1 MRSVF
6 ARILSAVG
14 IRLLFVVVGLALVSA
29 GVACNAMPA
38 PAGMVS
44 EPAATPAGRVGSV
57 SEPDATPTE
66 PADALAEPTT
76 TAPARRVEFD
86 IETLKE
92 RGLDPA
98 LAQYFAENPR
108 FVGGVHRVSLSV
120 NGQPRGTVD
129 VRFDDRGNVCFDRTL
144 IGRARLRLPDEL
156 TPPRRWSL
164 LAFLSGQ
171 QPLLAEPETVDTR
184 ESGTDGSASRGND
197 AAGAAA
203 NDARRVAE
211 SERRLAQPFAA
222 NCYDY
227 RTFQPQTE
235 VSADSAKDMVEIV
248 VPADALTRPRPGDN
262 ASSGGAGAML
272 NYNVVAGGSRSS
284 GSSTATFLSAD
295 TEAGFN
301 LGDWVVRSAQTYW
314 RQQGQA
320 EFQMP
325 YAFAQKTDVE
335 TGYLVQ
341 AGQIGIRNPVVSGM
355 PIEGVQILPDDALA
369 ASDGG
374 STIRGVA
381 TQQSRVEVRQ
391 AGILIYTTLVPAGPF
406 LLRNVTLIDRS
417 SLIEVTL
424 IDDANNK
431 RSFTVPPASLVAP
444 RGAPLGLSLA
454 IGRVYQY
461 RGPRDMARPIVVSVA
476 KGWNVGRRSS
486 VVAGAIV
493 SSRHQGVGVS
503 HSMPLFGNSVSMGNN
518 AQLSR
523 SPTLGERGASVG
535 LSLSAQLPGDISM
548 NVQANR
554 QTIGFRSL
562 SDTLYDVPDTVR
574 RSAYWE
580 IMRHYRIRDVMSGSA
595 SWNSKQLGAL
605 SASFNRFS
613 TYAGFSGQHVAASWN
628 RQFGRAS
635 LSINVDRSLGRG
647 TTGDDTAIYASLSFP
662 LGPVH
667 TSTYVTRNGGM
678 LRGGVNASQ
687 TVNDFVS
694 YNIGVERGQHSG
706 SERGFATL
714 SLWPRYTQVSISGSA
729 QRDSG
734 SLSAQVQGGIV
745 ATKAGV
751 TLSPYSIGETFGI
764 VSTGELSGVSISTPA
779 GIVWTDPRGKAVI
792 GSIPAYTEV
801 STVVRTE
808 TLPRDVDVR
817 NGYAELNAGR
827 GSVNFVDI
835 EVRRT
840 KRMLLNVHLQD
851 GSPLPVGA
859 SIRNEKD
866 QYVTT
871 AVGDGVVYLDQDPA
885 GPLVARLPGGGRCN
899 LQFQVPDALRADATV
914 AQIDATCDADSHPN

>member
-1 MRSVF
+1 MP
-6 ARILSAVG
+6 ARILSILG
-14 IRLLFVVVGLALVSA
+14 IRFLLVIVGLAI
-29 GVACNAMPA
+29 VAASMPCDAMPA
-38 PAGMVS
+38 PVATLS
-44 EPAATPAGRVGSV
+44 EPAGIHSESAKTASATS
-57 SEPDATPTE
+57 
-66 PADALAEPTT
+66 
-76 TAPARRVEFD
+76 VEFD

-98 LAQYFAENPR
+98 LAQYFAEKPR
-108 FVGGVHRVSLSV
+108 FVGGVHRVSVSV
-120 NGQPRGTVD
+120 NGQPCGTVD
-129 VRFDDRGNVCFDRTL
+129 VRFDEHGNVCFDRTL
-144 IGRARLRLPDEL
+144 IARARLRLPDEL
-156 TPPRRWSL
+156 TPPRRRSL

-171 QPLLAEPETVDTR
+171 QPLLAESETSDTR
-184 ESGTDGSASRGND
+184 KSSADEAESHGGD
-197 AAGAAA
+197 AARAAA
-203 NDARRVAE
+203 DGTRRVAVF
-211 SERRLAQPFAA
+211 ERSPAQPFAA
-222 NCYDY
+222 SCYDY
-227 RTFQPQTE
+227 RSFQPQTE
-235 VSADSAKDMVEIV
+235 VNADSAKDMVEIV

-262 ASSGGAGAML
+262 ATSGGAGAML

-301 LGDWVVRSAQTYW
+301 VGDWVVRSAQTYW
-314 RQQGQA
+314 RQQGQS

-325 YAFAQKTDVE
+325 YVFAQKTDVE

-355 PIEGVQILPDDALA
+355 PIEGVQMMPDDALA
-369 ASDGG
+369 AIDSG

-381 TQQSRVEVRQ
+381 MQQSRVEVRQ

-431 RSFTVPPASLVAP
+431 RSFTVPPSSLVAP

-454 IGRVYQY
+454 LGRVYQY
-461 RGPRDMARPIVVSVA
+461 RGPRDMARPVVLSVA
-476 KGWNVGRRSS
+476 KGWNVGAQSS
-486 VVAGAIV
+486 VVAGALV
-493 SSRHQGVGVS
+493 SSRHQTAGIN
-503 HSMPLFGNSVSMGNN
+503 HTMPLFRNSVSLGNN
-518 AQLSR
+518 VQISR
-523 SPTLGERGASVG
+523 SPSIGERGASVG
-535 LSLSAQLPGDISM
+535 VSLSAQLQGNISI
-548 NVQANR
+548 NVQGNR
-554 QTIGFRSL
+554 QSIGFRTL
-562 SDTLYDVPDTVR
+562 SDTLYDLPDTVR
-574 RSAYWE
+574 RSQYWD
-580 IMRHYRIRDVMSGSA
+580 IMRNYRIRDVMSGSA
-595 SWNSKQLGAL
+595 SWNGNRFGAL

-647 TTGDDTAIYASLSFP
+647 MTGDDTAIYASLSFP
-662 LGPVH
+662 LGPIH

-687 TVNDFVS
+687 TVNDFLS
-694 YNIGVERGQHSG
+694 YNIGVERGQESG

-714 SLWPRYTQVSISGSA
+714 SWWPRYTQVSISGSA

-734 SLSAQVQGGIV
+734 SLSAQVQGGVV

-764 VSTGELSGVSISTPA
+764 VSTGNLSGVSVSTPA

-792 GSIPAYTEV
+792 GSIPAYTDV
-801 STVVRTE
+801 STVLRTE

-817 NGYAELNAGR
+817 NGYMELNAGR
-827 GSVNFVDI
+827 GSVNFLDI

-840 KRMLLNVHLQD
+840 RRMLLNVHLAD
-851 GSPLPVGA
+851 GSPLPVGS
-859 SIRNEKD
+859 SIRDAKD
-866 QYVTT
+866 DYVTT
-871 AVGDGVVYLDQDPA
+871 AVGDGVVYLDRESA
-885 GPLVARLPGGGRCN
+885 GQLVARLPDGGRCS
-899 LQFQVPDALRADATV
+899 LRFQVPDTLRAGATV
-914 AQIDATCDADSHPN
+914 AQIDATCDADPHPM

>member
-1 MRSVF
+1 MRREPELPLVRRPERGILP
-6 ARILSAVG
+6 ARILSILG
-14 IRLLFVVVGLALVSA
+14 IRFLLVIVGLAI
-29 GVACNAMPA
+29 VAASMPCDAMPA
-38 PAGMVS
+38 PVATLS
-44 EPAATPAGRVGSV
+44 EPAGIHSESAKTASATS
-57 SEPDATPTE
+57 
-66 PADALAEPTT
+66 
-76 TAPARRVEFD
+76 VEFD

-98 LAQYFAENPR
+98 LAQYFAEKPR

-129 VRFDDRGNVCFDRTL
+129 VRFDEHGNVCFDRTL
-144 IGRARLRLPDEL
+144 IARAWLRLPDEL
-156 TPPRRWSL
+156 TPPRRRSL

-171 QPLLAEPETVDTR
+171 QPLLAESETSDTR
-184 ESGTDGSASRGND
+184 KSSADEAESHGGD
-197 AAGAAA
+197 AARAAA
-203 NDARRVAE
+203 DGTRRAAVF
-211 SERRLAQPFAA
+211 ERSPAQPFAA
-222 NCYDY
+222 SCYDY
-227 RTFQPQTE
+227 RSFQPQTE
-235 VSADSAKDMVEIV
+235 VNADSAKDMVEIV

-262 ASSGGAGAML
+262 ATSGGAGAML

-301 LGDWVVRSAQTYW
+301 VGDWVVRSAQTYW
-314 RQQGQA
+314 RQQGQS

-325 YAFAQKTDVE
+325 YVFAQKTDVE

-355 PIEGVQILPDDALA
+355 PIEGVQMMPDDALA
-369 ASDGG
+369 AIDSG

-381 TQQSRVEVRQ
+381 MQQSRVEVRQ

-431 RSFTVPPASLVAP
+431 RSFTVPPSSLVAP

-454 IGRVYQY
+454 LGRVYQY
-461 RGPRDMARPIVVSVA
+461 RGPRNMARPVVLSVA
-476 KGWNVGRRSS
+476 KGWNVGAQSS
-486 VVAGAIV
+486 VVAGALV
-493 SSRHQGVGVS
+493 SSRHQTAGIN
-503 HSMPLFGNSVSMGNN
+503 HTMPLFGNGVSLGNN
-518 AQLSR
+518 VQISR
-523 SPTLGERGASVG
+523 SPSIGERGASVG
-535 LSLSAQLPGDISM
+535 VSLSAQLQGDISI
-548 NVQANR
+548 NVQGNR
-554 QTIGFRSL
+554 QSIGFRTL
-562 SDTLYDVPDTVR
+562 SDTLYDLPDTVR
-574 RSAYWE
+574 RSAYWD
-580 IMRHYRIRDVMSGSA
+580 IMRNYRIRDVMSGSA
-595 SWNSKQLGAL
+595 SWNGNRFGAL

-647 TTGDDTAIYASLSFP
+647 MTGDDTAIYASLSFP
-662 LGPVH
+662 LGPIH

-678 LRGGVNASQ
+678 LRGSVNASQ
-687 TVNDFVS
+687 TVNDFLS
-694 YNIGVERGQHSG
+694 YNIGVERGQESG

-714 SLWPRYTQVSISGSA
+714 SWWPRYTQVSISGSA

-734 SLSAQVQGGIV
+734 SLSAQVQGGVV

-764 VSTGELSGVSISTPA
+764 VSTGNLSGVSVSTPA

-792 GSIPAYTEV
+792 GSIPAYTDV

-817 NGYAELNAGR
+817 NGYMELNAGR
-827 GSVNFVDI
+827 GSVNFLDI

-840 KRMLLNVHLQD
+840 RRMLLNVHLAD
-851 GSPLPVGA
+851 GSPLPVGS
-859 SIRNEKD
+859 SIRDAKD
-866 QYVTT
+866 DYVTT
-871 AVGDGVVYLDQDPA
+871 AVGDGVVYLDRESA
-885 GPLVARLPGGGRCN
+885 GPLVARLPDGGRCS
-899 LQFQVPDALRADATV
+899 LRFQVPDTLRAEATV
-914 AQIDATCDADSHPN
+914 AQIDATCDADPHPM

>member
-1 MRSVF
+1 MP
-6 ARILSAVG
+6 
-14 IRLLFVVVGLALVSA
+14 
-29 GVACNAMPA
+29 CDAMPA
-38 PAGMVS
+38 PVATLS
-44 EPAATPAGRVGSV
+44 EPAGIHSESAKTASATS
-57 SEPDATPTE
+57 
-66 PADALAEPTT
+66 
-76 TAPARRVEFD
+76 VEFD

-98 LAQYFAENPR
+98 LAQYFAEKPR

-129 VRFDDRGNVCFDRTL
+129 VRFDEHGNVCFDRTL
-144 IGRARLRLPDEL
+144 IARAWLRLPDEL
-156 TPPRRWSL
+156 TPPRRRSL

-171 QPLLAEPETVDTR
+171 QPLLAESETSDTR
-184 ESGTDGSASRGND
+184 KSSADEAESHGGD
-197 AAGAAA
+197 AARAAA
-203 NDARRVAE
+203 DGTRRAAVF
-211 SERRLAQPFAA
+211 ERSPAQPFAA
-222 NCYDY
+222 SCYDY
-227 RTFQPQTE
+227 RSFQPQTE
-235 VSADSAKDMVEIV
+235 VNADSAKDMVEIV

-262 ASSGGAGAML
+262 ATSGGAGAML

-301 LGDWVVRSAQTYW
+301 VGDWVVRSAQTYW
-314 RQQGQA
+314 RQQGQS

-325 YAFAQKTDVE
+325 YVFAQKTDVE

-355 PIEGVQILPDDALA
+355 PIEGVQMMPDDALA
-369 ASDGG
+369 AIDSG

-381 TQQSRVEVRQ
+381 MQQSRVEVRQ

-431 RSFTVPPASLVAP
+431 RSFTVPPSSLVAP

-454 IGRVYQY
+454 LGRVYQY
-461 RGPRDMARPIVVSVA
+461 RGPRNMARPVVLSVA
-476 KGWNVGRRSS
+476 KGWNVGAQSS
-486 VVAGAIV
+486 VVAGALV
-493 SSRHQGVGVS
+493 SSRHQTAGIN
-503 HSMPLFGNSVSMGNN
+503 HTMPLFGNGVSLGNN
-518 AQLSR
+518 VQISR
-523 SPTLGERGASVG
+523 SPSIGERGASVG
-535 LSLSAQLPGDISM
+535 VSLSAQLQGDISI
-548 NVQANR
+548 NVQGNR
-554 QTIGFRSL
+554 QSIGFRTL
-562 SDTLYDVPDTVR
+562 SDTLYDLPDTVR
-574 RSAYWE
+574 RSAYWD
-580 IMRHYRIRDVMSGSA
+580 IMRNYRIRDVMSGSA
-595 SWNSKQLGAL
+595 SWNGNRFGAL

-647 TTGDDTAIYASLSFP
+647 MTGDDTAIYASLSFP
-662 LGPVH
+662 LGPIH

-687 TVNDFVS
+687 TVNDFLS
-694 YNIGVERGQHSG
+694 YNIGVERGQESG

-714 SLWPRYTQVSISGSA
+714 SWWPRYTQVSISGSA

-734 SLSAQVQGGIV
+734 SLSAQVQGGVV

-764 VSTGELSGVSISTPA
+764 VSTGNLSGVSVSTPA

-792 GSIPAYTEV
+792 GSIPAYTDV

-817 NGYAELNAGR
+817 NGYMELNAGR
-827 GSVNFVDI
+827 GSVNFLDI

-840 KRMLLNVHLQD
+840 RRMLLNVHLAD
-851 GSPLPVGA
+851 GSPLPVGS
-859 SIRNEKD
+859 SIRDAKD
-866 QYVTT
+866 DYVTT
-871 AVGDGVVYLDQDPA
+871 AVGDGVVYLDRESA
-885 GPLVARLPGGGRCN
+885 GPLVARLPDGGRCS
-899 LQFQVPDALRADATV
+899 LRFQVPDTLRAEATV
-914 AQIDATCDADSHPN
+914 AQIDATCDADPHPM

>member
-1 MRSVF
+1 MRREPELPLVRRPERGILP
-6 ARILSAVG
+6 ARILSILG
-14 IRLLFVVVGLALVSA
+14 IRFLLVIVGLAI
-29 GVACNAMPA
+29 VAASMPCDAMPA
-38 PAGMVS
+38 PVATLS
-44 EPAATPAGRVGSV
+44 EPAGIHSESAKTASATS
-57 SEPDATPTE
+57 
-66 PADALAEPTT
+66 
-76 TAPARRVEFD
+76 VEFD

-98 LAQYFAENPR
+98 LAQYFAEKPR

-129 VRFDDRGNVCFDRTL
+129 VRFDEHGNVCFDRTL
-144 IGRARLRLPDEL
+144 IARAWLRLPDEL
-156 TPPRRWSL
+156 TPPRRRSL

-171 QPLLAEPETVDTR
+171 QPLLAESETSDTR
-184 ESGTDGSASRGND
+184 KSSADEAESHGGD
-197 AAGAAA
+197 AARAAA
-203 NDARRVAE
+203 DGTRRAAVF
-211 SERRLAQPFAA
+211 ERSPAQPFAA
-222 NCYDY
+222 SCYDY
-227 RTFQPQTE
+227 RSFQPQTE
-235 VSADSAKDMVEIV
+235 VNADSAKDMVEIV

-262 ASSGGAGAML
+262 ATSGGAGAML

-301 LGDWVVRSAQTYW
+301 VGDWVVRSAQTYW
-314 RQQGQA
+314 RQQGQS

-325 YAFAQKTDVE
+325 YVFAQKTDVE

-355 PIEGVQILPDDALA
+355 PIEGVQMMPDDALA
-369 ASDGG
+369 AIDSG

-381 TQQSRVEVRQ
+381 MQQSRVEVRQ

-431 RSFTVPPASLVAP
+431 RSFTVPPSSLVAP

-454 IGRVYQY
+454 LGRVYQY
-461 RGPRDMARPIVVSVA
+461 RGPRNMARPVVLSVA
-476 KGWNVGRRSS
+476 KGWNVGAQSS
-486 VVAGAIV
+486 VVAGALV
-493 SSRHQGVGVS
+493 SSRHQTAGIN
-503 HSMPLFGNSVSMGNN
+503 HTMPLFGNGVSLGNN
-518 AQLSR
+518 VQISR
-523 SPTLGERGASVG
+523 SPSIGERGASVG
-535 LSLSAQLPGDISM
+535 VSLSAQLQGDISI
-548 NVQANR
+548 NVQGNR
-554 QTIGFRSL
+554 QSIGFRTL
-562 SDTLYDVPDTVR
+562 SDTLYDLPDTVR
-574 RSAYWE
+574 RSAYWD
-580 IMRHYRIRDVMSGSA
+580 IMRNYRIRDVMSGSA
-595 SWNSKQLGAL
+595 SWNGNRFGAL

-647 TTGDDTAIYASLSFP
+647 MTGDDTAIYASLSFP
-662 LGPVH
+662 LGPIH

-687 TVNDFVS
+687 TVNDFLS
-694 YNIGVERGQHSG
+694 YNIGVERGQESG

-714 SLWPRYTQVSISGSA
+714 SWWPRYTQVSISGSA

-734 SLSAQVQGGIV
+734 SLSAQVQGGVV

-764 VSTGELSGVSISTPA
+764 VSTGNLSGVSVSTPA

-792 GSIPAYTEV
+792 GSIPAYTDV

-817 NGYAELNAGR
+817 NGYMELNAGR
-827 GSVNFVDI
+827 GSVNFLDI

-840 KRMLLNVHLQD
+840 RRMLLNVHLAD
-851 GSPLPVGA
+851 GSPLPVGS
-859 SIRNEKD
+859 SIRDAKD
-866 QYVTT
+866 DYVTT
-871 AVGDGVVYLDQDPA
+871 AVGDGVVYLDRESA
-885 GPLVARLPGGGRCN
+885 GPLVARLPDGGRCS
-899 LQFQVPDALRADATV
+899 LRFQVPDTLRAEATV
-914 AQIDATCDADSHPN
+914 AQIDATCDADPHPM

>member
-1 MRSVF
+1 MRASV
-6 ARILSAVG
+6 ATLPGAAG
-14 IRLLFVVVGLALVSA
+14 IH
-29 GVACNAMPA
+29 
-38 PAGMVS
+38 S
-44 EPAATPAGRVGSV
+44 EPAKTASSATS
-57 SEPDATPTE
+57 
-66 PADALAEPTT
+66 
-76 TAPARRVEFD
+76 VEFD
-86 IETLKE
+86 IETLRE

-98 LAQYFAENPR
+98 LAQYFAEKPR

-129 VRFDDRGNVCFDRTL
+129 VRFDEHGNVCFDRTL
-144 IGRARLRLPDEL
+144 IARARLRLPDEL
-156 TPPRRWSL
+156 TPPRRRGL

-171 QPLLAEPETVDTR
+171 QPLFAESETRDTR
-184 ESGTDGSASRGND
+184 KSSADEAESHGGD
-197 AAGAAA
+197 AARAAA
-203 NDARRVAE
+203 DGARRVAVF
-211 SERRLAQPFAA
+211 ERSSAQPFAA

-227 RTFQPQTE
+227 RSFQPQTE
-235 VSADSAKDMVEIV
+235 VNADSAKDMVEIV

-262 ASSGGAGAML
+262 ATSGGAGAML

-301 LGDWVVRSAQTYW
+301 FGDWVVRSAQTYW
-314 RQQGQA
+314 RQQGES

-325 YAFAQKTDVE
+325 YVFAQKTDVE

-355 PIEGVQILPDDALA
+355 PIEGVQMMPDDALA
-369 ASDGG
+369 AVDSG

-381 TQQSRVEVRQ
+381 MQQSRVEVRQ
-391 AGILIYTTLVPAGPF
+391 GGILIYTTLVPAGPF
-406 LLRNVTLIDRS
+406 LLRDVTLIDRS

-431 RSFTVPPASLVAP
+431 RSFTVPPSSLVAP

-454 IGRVYQY
+454 LGRVYQY
-461 RGPRDMARPIVVSVA
+461 RGPRDMARPIVLSVA
-476 KGWNVGRRSS
+476 KGWNVGAQSS
-486 VVAGAIV
+486 VVAGALV
-493 SSRHQGVGVS
+493 SSRHQTAGIN
-503 HSMPLFGNSVSMGNN
+503 HTMPLFGNSVSLANN
-518 AQLSR
+518 VQISR
-523 SPTLGERGASVG
+523 SPSIGERGASVG
-535 LSLSAQLPGDISM
+535 VSLSAQLQGDISI
-548 NVQANR
+548 NVQGNR
-554 QTIGFRSL
+554 QSVGFRTL
-562 SDTLYDVPDTVR
+562 SDTLYDLPDTVR
-574 RSAYWE
+574 RSAYWD
-580 IMRHYRIRDVMSGSA
+580 IMRSYRIRDVMSGSA
-595 SWNSKQLGAL
+595 SWNGNRFGAL

-687 TVNDFVS
+687 TVNDFLS
-694 YNIGVERGQHSG
+694 YNVGVERGQQSG

-714 SLWPRYTQVSISGSA
+714 SWWPRYTQVSISGSA

-734 SLSAQVQGGIV
+734 SLSAQVQGGVV

-751 TLSPYSIGETFGI
+751 TLSPYNIGETFGI
-764 VSTGELSGVSISTPA
+764 VSTGELSGVSVSTPA

-792 GSIPAYTEV
+792 GSIPAYTDV

-817 NGYAELNAGR
+817 NGYVELNAGR
-827 GSVNFVDI
+827 GSVNFLDI

-840 KRMLLNVHLQD
+840 RRMLLNVHLSD
-851 GSPLPVGA
+851 GSPLPIGS
-859 SIRNEKD
+859 SIRDAKD
-866 QYVTT
+866 DYVTT
-871 AVGDGVVYLDQDPA
+871 AVGDGVVYLDRESA
-885 GPLVARLPGGGRCN
+885 GPLVARLPDGGRCS
-899 LQFQVPDALRADATV
+899 LRFQVPDTLRAEATV
-914 AQIDATCDADSHPN
+914 AQIDATCDADPQPI

>member
-1 MRSVF
+1 MP
-6 ARILSAVG
+6 
-14 IRLLFVVVGLALVSA
+14 
-29 GVACNAMPA
+29 CDAMPA
-38 PAGMVS
+38 PVATLS
-44 EPAATPAGRVGSV
+44 EPAGIHSESAKTASATS
-57 SEPDATPTE
+57 
-66 PADALAEPTT
+66 
-76 TAPARRVEFD
+76 VEFD

-98 LAQYFAENPR
+98 LAQYFAEKPR
-108 FVGGVHRVSLSV
+108 FVGGVHRVSVSV

-129 VRFDDRGNVCFDRTL
+129 VRFDEHGNVCFDRTL
-144 IGRARLRLPDEL
+144 IARARLRLPDEL
-156 TPPRRWSL
+156 TPPRRRSL

-171 QPLLAEPETVDTR
+171 QPLLAESETSDTR
-184 ESGTDGSASRGND
+184 KSSADEAESHGGD
-197 AAGAAA
+197 AARAAA
-203 NDARRVAE
+203 DGTRRAAVF
-211 SERRLAQPFAA
+211 ERSPAQPFAA
-222 NCYDY
+222 SCYDY
-227 RTFQPQTE
+227 RSFQPQTE
-235 VSADSAKDMVEIV
+235 VNADSAKDMVEIV

-262 ASSGGAGAML
+262 ATSGGAGAML

-301 LGDWVVRSAQTYW
+301 VGDWVVRSAQTYW
-314 RQQGQA
+314 RQQGQS

-325 YAFAQKTDVE
+325 YVFAQKTDVE

-355 PIEGVQILPDDALA
+355 PIEGVQMMPDDALA
-369 ASDGG
+369 AIDSG

-381 TQQSRVEVRQ
+381 MQQSRVEVRQ

-431 RSFTVPPASLVAP
+431 RSFTVPPSSLVAP

-454 IGRVYQY
+454 LGRVYQY
-461 RGPRDMARPIVVSVA
+461 RGPRDMARPVVLSVA
-476 KGWNVGRRSS
+476 KGWNVGAQSS
-486 VVAGAIV
+486 VVAGALV
-493 SSRHQGVGVS
+493 SSRHQTAGIN
-503 HSMPLFGNSVSMGNN
+503 HTMPLFGNSVSLGNN
-518 AQLSR
+518 VQISR
-523 SPTLGERGASVG
+523 SPSIGERGASVG
-535 LSLSAQLPGDISM
+535 VSLSAQLQGDISI
-548 NVQANR
+548 NVQGNR
-554 QTIGFRSL
+554 QSIGFRTL
-562 SDTLYDVPDTVR
+562 SDTLYDLPDTVR
-574 RSAYWE
+574 RSAYWD
-580 IMRHYRIRDVMSGSA
+580 IMRNYRIRDVMSGSA
-595 SWNSKQLGAL
+595 SWNGNRFGAL

-647 TTGDDTAIYASLSFP
+647 MTGDDTAIYASLSFP
-662 LGPVH
+662 LGPIH

-687 TVNDFVS
+687 TVNDFLS
-694 YNIGVERGQHSG
+694 YNIGVERGQESG

-714 SLWPRYTQVSISGSA
+714 SWWPRYTQVSISGSA

-734 SLSAQVQGGIV
+734 SLSAQVQGGVV

-764 VSTGELSGVSISTPA
+764 VSTGNLSGVSVSTPA

-792 GSIPAYTEV
+792 GSIPAYTDV

-817 NGYAELNAGR
+817 NGYMELNAGR
-827 GSVNFVDI
+827 GSVNFLDI

-840 KRMLLNVHLQD
+840 RRMLLNVHLAD
-851 GSPLPVGA
+851 GSPLPVGS
-859 SIRNEKD
+859 SIRDAKD
-866 QYVTT
+866 DYVTT
-871 AVGDGVVYLDQDPA
+871 AVGDGVVYLDRESA
-885 GPLVARLPGGGRCN
+885 GPLVARLPDGGRCS
-899 LQFQVPDALRADATV
+899 LRFQVPDTLRAEATV
-914 AQIDATCDADSHPN
+914 AQIDATCDADPHPI

>member
-1 MRSVF
+1 MRREPELPLVRRPERGILP
-6 ARILSAVG
+6 ARILSILG
-14 IRLLFVVVGLALVSA
+14 IRFLLVIVGLAI
-29 GVACNAMPA
+29 VAASMPCDAMPA
-38 PAGMVS
+38 PVATLS
-44 EPAATPAGRVGSV
+44 EPAGIHSESAKTASATS
-57 SEPDATPTE
+57 
-66 PADALAEPTT
+66 
-76 TAPARRVEFD
+76 VEFD

-98 LAQYFAENPR
+98 LAQYFAEKPR

-129 VRFDDRGNVCFDRTL
+129 VRFDEHGNVCFDRTL
-144 IGRARLRLPDEL
+144 IARAWLRLPDEL
-156 TPPRRWSL
+156 TPPRRRSL

-171 QPLLAEPETVDTR
+171 QPLLAESETSDTR
-184 ESGTDGSASRGND
+184 KLSADEAESHGGD
-197 AAGAAA
+197 AARAAA
-203 NDARRVAE
+203 DGTRRAAVF
-211 SERRLAQPFAA
+211 ERSPAQPFAA
-222 NCYDY
+222 SCYDY
-227 RTFQPQTE
+227 RSFQPQTE
-235 VSADSAKDMVEIV
+235 VNADSAKDMVEIV

-262 ASSGGAGAML
+262 ATSGGAGAML

-301 LGDWVVRSAQTYW
+301 VGDWVVRSAQTYW
-314 RQQGQA
+314 RQQGQS

-325 YAFAQKTDVE
+325 YVFAQKTDVE

-355 PIEGVQILPDDALA
+355 PIEGVQMMPDDALA
-369 ASDGG
+369 AIDSG

-381 TQQSRVEVRQ
+381 MQQSRVEVRQ

-431 RSFTVPPASLVAP
+431 RSFTVPPSSLVAP

-454 IGRVYQY
+454 LGRVYQY
-461 RGPRDMARPIVVSVA
+461 RGPRNMARPVVLSVA
-476 KGWNVGRRSS
+476 KGWNVGAQSS
-486 VVAGAIV
+486 VVAGALV
-493 SSRHQGVGVS
+493 SSRHQTAGIN
-503 HSMPLFGNSVSMGNN
+503 HTMPLFRNSVSLGNN
-518 AQLSR
+518 VQISR
-523 SPTLGERGASVG
+523 SPSIGERGASVG
-535 LSLSAQLPGDISM
+535 VSLSAQLHGDISI
-548 NVQANR
+548 NVQGNR
-554 QTIGFRSL
+554 QSIGFRAL
-562 SDTLYDVPDTVR
+562 SDTLYDLPDTVR
-574 RSAYWE
+574 RSAYWD
-580 IMRHYRIRDVMSGSA
+580 IMRNYRIRDVMSGSA
-595 SWNSKQLGAL
+595 SWNGNRFGAL
-605 SASFNRFS
+605 SASVNRFS

-647 TTGDDTAIYASLSFP
+647 MTGDDTAIYASLSFP
-662 LGPVH
+662 LGPIH

-687 TVNDFVS
+687 TVNDFLS
-694 YNIGVERGQHSG
+694 YNVGVERGQESG

-714 SLWPRYTQVSISGSA
+714 SWWPRYTQVSISGSA

-734 SLSAQVQGGIV
+734 SLSAQVQGGVV

-764 VSTGELSGVSISTPA
+764 VSTGNLSGVSVSTPA

-792 GSIPAYTEV
+792 GSIPAYTDV

-817 NGYAELNAGR
+817 NGYMELNAGR
-827 GSVNFVDI
+827 GSVNFLDI

-840 KRMLLNVHLQD
+840 RRMLLNVHLAD
-851 GSPLPVGA
+851 GSPLPVGS
-859 SIRNEKD
+859 SIRDAKD
-866 QYVTT
+866 DYVTT
-871 AVGDGVVYLDQDPA
+871 AVGDGVVYLDRESA
-885 GPLVARLPGGGRCN
+885 GQLVARLPDGGRCS
-899 LQFQVPDALRADATV
+899 LRFQVPDTLRAGATV
-914 AQIDATCDADSHPN
+914 AQIDATCDADPHPM

>member
-1 MRSVF
+1 MRREPELPLVRRPERGILP
-6 ARILSAVG
+6 ARILSILG
-14 IRLLFVVVGLALVSA
+14 IRFLLVIVGLAI
-29 GVACNAMPA
+29 VAASMPCDAMPA
-38 PAGMVS
+38 PVATLS
-44 EPAATPAGRVGSV
+44 EPAGIHSESAKTASATS
-57 SEPDATPTE
+57 
-66 PADALAEPTT
+66 
-76 TAPARRVEFD
+76 VEFD

-98 LAQYFAENPR
+98 LAQYFAEKPR
-108 FVGGVHRVSLSV
+108 FVGGVHRVSVSV

-129 VRFDDRGNVCFDRTL
+129 VRFDEHGNVCFDRTL
-144 IGRARLRLPDEL
+144 IARARLRLPDEL
-156 TPPRRWSL
+156 TPPRRRSL

-171 QPLLAEPETVDTR
+171 QPLLAESETSDTR
-184 ESGTDGSASRGND
+184 KSSADEAESHGGD
-197 AAGAAA
+197 AARAAA
-203 NDARRVAE
+203 DGTRRAAVF
-211 SERRLAQPFAA
+211 ERSPAQPFAA
-222 NCYDY
+222 SCYDY
-227 RTFQPQTE
+227 RSFQPQTE
-235 VSADSAKDMVEIV
+235 VNADSAKDMVEIV

-262 ASSGGAGAML
+262 ATSGGAGAML

-301 LGDWVVRSAQTYW
+301 VGDWVVRSAQTYW
-314 RQQGQA
+314 RQQGQS

-325 YAFAQKTDVE
+325 YVFAQKTDVE

-355 PIEGVQILPDDALA
+355 PIEGVQMMPDDALA
-369 ASDGG
+369 AIDSG

-381 TQQSRVEVRQ
+381 MQQSRVEVRQ

-431 RSFTVPPASLVAP
+431 RSFTVPPSSLVAP

-454 IGRVYQY
+454 LGRVYQY
-461 RGPRDMARPIVVSVA
+461 RGPRNMARPVVLSVA
-476 KGWNVGRRSS
+476 KGWNVGAQSS
-486 VVAGAIV
+486 VVAGALV
-493 SSRHQGVGVS
+493 SSRHQTAGIN
-503 HSMPLFGNSVSMGNN
+503 HTMPLFGNGVSLGNN
-518 AQLSR
+518 VQISR
-523 SPTLGERGASVG
+523 SPSIGERGASVG
-535 LSLSAQLPGDISM
+535 VSLSAQLQGDISI
-548 NVQANR
+548 NVQGNR
-554 QTIGFRSL
+554 QSIGFRTL
-562 SDTLYDVPDTVR
+562 SDTLYDLPDTVR
-574 RSAYWE
+574 RSAYWD
-580 IMRHYRIRDVMSGSA
+580 IMRSYRIRDVMSGSA
-595 SWNSKQLGAL
+595 SWNGNRFGAL

-647 TTGDDTAIYASLSFP
+647 MTGDDTAIYASLSFP
-662 LGPVH
+662 LGPIH

-687 TVNDFVS
+687 TVNDFLS
-694 YNIGVERGQHSG
+694 YNIGVERGQESG

-714 SLWPRYTQVSISGSA
+714 SWWPRYTQVSISGSA
-729 QRDSG
+729 QRNSG
-734 SLSAQVQGGIV
+734 SLSAQVQGGVV

-764 VSTGELSGVSISTPA
+764 VSTGNLSGVSVSTPA

-792 GSIPAYTEV
+792 GSIPAYTDV

-817 NGYAELNAGR
+817 NGYMELNAGR
-827 GSVNFVDI
+827 GSVNFLDI

-840 KRMLLNVHLQD
+840 RRMLLNVHLAD
-851 GSPLPVGA
+851 GSPLPVGS
-859 SIRNEKD
+859 SIRDAKD
-866 QYVTT
+866 DYVTT
-871 AVGDGVVYLDQDPA
+871 AVGDGVVYLDRESA
-885 GPLVARLPGGGRCN
+885 GPLVARLPDGGRCS
-899 LQFQVPDALRADATV
+899 LRFQVPDTLRAEATV
-914 AQIDATCDADSHPN
+914 AQIDATCDADPHPI

>member
-1 MRSVF
+1 
-6 ARILSAVG
+6 
-14 IRLLFVVVGLALVSA
+14 
-29 GVACNAMPA
+29 MPA
-38 PAGMVS
+38 PVATLS
-44 EPAATPAGRVGSV
+44 EPAGIHSESAKTASATS
-57 SEPDATPTE
+57 
-66 PADALAEPTT
+66 
-76 TAPARRVEFD
+76 VEFD

-98 LAQYFAENPR
+98 LAQYFAEKPR
-108 FVGGVHRVSLSV
+108 FVGGVHRVSVSV
-120 NGQPRGTVD
+120 NGQPCGTVD
-129 VRFDDRGNVCFDRTL
+129 VRFDEHGNVCFDRTL
-144 IGRARLRLPDEL
+144 IARARLRLPDEL
-156 TPPRRWSL
+156 TPPRRRSL

-171 QPLLAEPETVDTR
+171 QPLLAESETSDTR
-184 ESGTDGSASRGND
+184 KSSADEAESHGGD
-197 AAGAAA
+197 AARAAA
-203 NDARRVAE
+203 DGTRRVAVF
-211 SERRLAQPFAA
+211 ERSPAQPFAA
-222 NCYDY
+222 SCYDY
-227 RTFQPQTE
+227 RSFQPQTE
-235 VSADSAKDMVEIV
+235 VNADSAKDMVEIV

-262 ASSGGAGAML
+262 ATSGGAGAML

-301 LGDWVVRSAQTYW
+301 VGDWVVRSAQTYW
-314 RQQGQA
+314 RQQGQS

-325 YAFAQKTDVE
+325 YVFAQKTDVE

-355 PIEGVQILPDDALA
+355 PIEGVQMMPDDALA
-369 ASDGG
+369 AIDSG

-381 TQQSRVEVRQ
+381 MQQSRVEVRQ

-431 RSFTVPPASLVAP
+431 RSFTVPPSSLVAP

-454 IGRVYQY
+454 LGRVYQY
-461 RGPRDMARPIVVSVA
+461 RGPRDMARPVVLSVA
-476 KGWNVGRRSS
+476 KGWNVGAQSS
-486 VVAGAIV
+486 VVAGALV
-493 SSRHQGVGVS
+493 SSRHQTAGIN
-503 HSMPLFGNSVSMGNN
+503 HTMPLFRNSVSLGNN
-518 AQLSR
+518 VQISR
-523 SPTLGERGASVG
+523 SPSIGERGASVG
-535 LSLSAQLPGDISM
+535 VSLSAQLQGNISI
-548 NVQANR
+548 NVQGNR
-554 QTIGFRSL
+554 QSIGFRTL
-562 SDTLYDVPDTVR
+562 SDTLYDLPDTVR
-574 RSAYWE
+574 RSQYWD
-580 IMRHYRIRDVMSGSA
+580 IMRNYRIRDVMSGSA
-595 SWNSKQLGAL
+595 SWNGNRFGAL

-647 TTGDDTAIYASLSFP
+647 MTGDDTAIYASLSFP
-662 LGPVH
+662 LGPIH

-687 TVNDFVS
+687 TVNDFLS
-694 YNIGVERGQHSG
+694 YNIGVERGQESG

-714 SLWPRYTQVSISGSA
+714 SWWPRYTQVSISGSA

-734 SLSAQVQGGIV
+734 SLSAQVQGGVV

-764 VSTGELSGVSISTPA
+764 VSTGNLSGVSVSTPA

-792 GSIPAYTEV
+792 GSIPAYTDV
-801 STVVRTE
+801 STVLRTE

-817 NGYAELNAGR
+817 NGYMELNAGR
-827 GSVNFVDI
+827 GSVNFLDI

-840 KRMLLNVHLQD
+840 RRMLLNVHLAD
-851 GSPLPVGA
+851 GSPLPVGS
-859 SIRNEKD
+859 SIRDAKD
-866 QYVTT
+866 DYVTT
-871 AVGDGVVYLDQDPA
+871 AVGDGVVYLDRESA
-885 GPLVARLPGGGRCN
+885 GQLVARLPDGGRCS
-899 LQFQVPDALRADATV
+899 LRFQVPDTLRAGATV
-914 AQIDATCDADSHPN
+914 AQIDATCDADPHPM

>member
-1 MRSVF
+1 MRREPELPLVRRPERGILP
-6 ARILSAVG
+6 ARILSILA
-14 IRLLFVVVGLALVSA
+14 IRFLLVIV
-29 GVACNAMPA
+29 GVAIVSVSTPCDAMRASVATLPGA
-38 PAGMVS
+38 AGIHS
-44 EPAATPAGRVGSV
+44 EPAKTASSATS
-57 SEPDATPTE
+57 
-66 PADALAEPTT
+66 
-76 TAPARRVEFD
+76 VEFD
-86 IETLKE
+86 IETLRE

-98 LAQYFAENPR
+98 LAQYFAEKPR

-129 VRFDDRGNVCFDRTL
+129 VRFDEHGNVCFDRTL
-144 IGRARLRLPDEL
+144 IARARLRLPDEL
-156 TPPRRWSL
+156 TPPRRRGL

-171 QPLLAEPETVDTR
+171 QPLFAESETRDTR
-184 ESGTDGSASRGND
+184 KSSADEAESHGGD
-197 AAGAAA
+197 AARAAA
-203 NDARRVAE
+203 DGARRVAVF
-211 SERRLAQPFAA
+211 ERSSAQPFAA

-227 RTFQPQTE
+227 RSFQPQTE
-235 VSADSAKDMVEIV
+235 VNADSAKDMVEIV

-262 ASSGGAGAML
+262 ATSGGAGAML

-301 LGDWVVRSAQTYW
+301 FGDWVVRSAQTYW
-314 RQQGQA
+314 RQQGES

-325 YAFAQKTDVE
+325 YVFAQKTDVE

-355 PIEGVQILPDDALA
+355 PIEGVQMMPDDALA
-369 ASDGG
+369 AVDSG

-381 TQQSRVEVRQ
+381 MQQSRVEVRQ
-391 AGILIYTTLVPAGPF
+391 GGILIYTTLVPAGPF
-406 LLRNVTLIDRS
+406 LLRDVTLIDRS

-431 RSFTVPPASLVAP
+431 RSFTVPPSSLVAP

-454 IGRVYQY
+454 LGRVYQY
-461 RGPRDMARPIVVSVA
+461 RGPRDMARPIVLSVA
-476 KGWNVGRRSS
+476 KGWNVGAQSS
-486 VVAGAIV
+486 VVAGALV
-493 SSRHQGVGVS
+493 SSRHQTAGIN
-503 HSMPLFGNSVSMGNN
+503 HTMPLFGNSVSLANN
-518 AQLSR
+518 VQISR
-523 SPTLGERGASVG
+523 SPSIGERGASVG
-535 LSLSAQLPGDISM
+535 VSLSAQLQGDISI
-548 NVQANR
+548 NVQGNR
-554 QTIGFRSL
+554 QSVGFRTL
-562 SDTLYDVPDTVR
+562 SDTLYDLPDTVR
-574 RSAYWE
+574 RSAYWD
-580 IMRHYRIRDVMSGSA
+580 IMRSYRIRDVMSGSA
-595 SWNSKQLGAL
+595 SWNGNRFGAL

-687 TVNDFVS
+687 TVNDFLS
-694 YNIGVERGQHSG
+694 YNVGVERGQQSG

-714 SLWPRYTQVSISGSA
+714 SWWPRYTQVSISGSA

-734 SLSAQVQGGIV
+734 SLSAQVQGGVV

-751 TLSPYSIGETFGI
+751 TLSPYNIGETFGI
-764 VSTGELSGVSISTPA
+764 VSTGELSGVSVSTPA

-792 GSIPAYTEV
+792 GSIPAYTDV

-817 NGYAELNAGR
+817 NGYVELNAGR
-827 GSVNFVDI
+827 GSVNFLDI

-840 KRMLLNVHLQD
+840 RRMLLNVHLSD
-851 GSPLPVGA
+851 GSPLPIGS
-859 SIRNEKD
+859 SIRDAKD
-866 QYVTT
+866 DYVTT
-871 AVGDGVVYLDQDPA
+871 AVGDGVVYLDRESA
-885 GPLVARLPGGGRCN
+885 GPLVARLPDGGRCS
-899 LQFQVPDALRADATV
+899 LRFQVPDTLRAEATV
-914 AQIDATCDADSHPN
+914 AQIDATCDADPQPI

>member
-1 MRSVF
+1 
-6 ARILSAVG
+6 
-14 IRLLFVVVGLALVSA
+14 
-29 GVACNAMPA
+29 MPA
-38 PAGMVS
+38 PVATLS
-44 EPAATPAGRVGSV
+44 EPAGIHSESAKTASATS
-57 SEPDATPTE
+57 
-66 PADALAEPTT
+66 
-76 TAPARRVEFD
+76 VEFD

-98 LAQYFAENPR
+98 LAQYFAEKPR

-129 VRFDDRGNVCFDRTL
+129 VRFDEHGNVCFDRTL
-144 IGRARLRLPDEL
+144 IARAWLRLPDEL
-156 TPPRRWSL
+156 TPPRRRSL

-171 QPLLAEPETVDTR
+171 QPLLAESETSDTR
-184 ESGTDGSASRGND
+184 KSSADEAESHGGD
-197 AAGAAA
+197 AARAAA
-203 NDARRVAE
+203 DGTRRAAVF
-211 SERRLAQPFAA
+211 ERSPAQPFAA
-222 NCYDY
+222 SCYDY
-227 RTFQPQTE
+227 RSFQPQTE
-235 VSADSAKDMVEIV
+235 VNADSAKDMVEIV

-262 ASSGGAGAML
+262 ATSGGAGAML

-301 LGDWVVRSAQTYW
+301 VGDWVVRSAQTYW
-314 RQQGQA
+314 RQQGQS

-325 YAFAQKTDVE
+325 YVFAQKTDVE

-355 PIEGVQILPDDALA
+355 PIEGVQMMPDDALA
-369 ASDGG
+369 AIDSG

-381 TQQSRVEVRQ
+381 MQQSRVEVRQ

-431 RSFTVPPASLVAP
+431 RSFTVPPSSLVAP

-454 IGRVYQY
+454 LGRVYQY
-461 RGPRDMARPIVVSVA
+461 RGPRNMARPVVLSVA
-476 KGWNVGRRSS
+476 KGWNVGAQSS
-486 VVAGAIV
+486 VVAGALV
-493 SSRHQGVGVS
+493 SSRHQTAGIN
-503 HSMPLFGNSVSMGNN
+503 HTMPLFGNGVSLGNN
-518 AQLSR
+518 VQISR
-523 SPTLGERGASVG
+523 SPSIGERGASVG
-535 LSLSAQLPGDISM
+535 VSLSAQLQGDISI
-548 NVQANR
+548 NVQGNR
-554 QTIGFRSL
+554 QSIGFRTL
-562 SDTLYDVPDTVR
+562 SDTLYDLPDTVR
-574 RSAYWE
+574 RSAYWD
-580 IMRHYRIRDVMSGSA
+580 IMRNYRIRDVMSGSA
-595 SWNSKQLGAL
+595 SWNGNRFGAL

-647 TTGDDTAIYASLSFP
+647 MTGDDTAIYASLSFP
-662 LGPVH
+662 LGPIH

-678 LRGGVNASQ
+678 LRGSVNASQ
-687 TVNDFVS
+687 TVNDFLS
-694 YNIGVERGQHSG
+694 YNIGVERGQESG

-714 SLWPRYTQVSISGSA
+714 SWWPRYTQVSISGSA

-734 SLSAQVQGGIV
+734 SLSAQVQGGVV

-764 VSTGELSGVSISTPA
+764 VSTGNLSGVSVSTPA

-792 GSIPAYTEV
+792 GSIPAYTDV

-817 NGYAELNAGR
+817 NGYMELNAGR
-827 GSVNFVDI
+827 GSVNFLDI

-840 KRMLLNVHLQD
+840 RRMLLNVHLAD
-851 GSPLPVGA
+851 GSPLPVGS
-859 SIRNEKD
+859 SIRDAKD
-866 QYVTT
+866 DYVTT
-871 AVGDGVVYLDQDPA
+871 AVGDGVVYLDRESA
-885 GPLVARLPGGGRCN
+885 GPLVARLPDGGRCS
-899 LQFQVPDALRADATV
+899 LRFQVPDTLRAEATV
-914 AQIDATCDADSHPN
+914 AQIDATCDADPHPM

>member
-1 MRSVF
+1 MRREPELPLVRRPERGILP
-6 ARILSAVG
+6 ARILSILG
-14 IRLLFVVVGLALVSA
+14 IRFLLVIVGLAI
-29 GVACNAMPA
+29 VAASMPCDAMPA
-38 PAGMVS
+38 PVATLS
-44 EPAATPAGRVGSV
+44 EPAGIHSESAKTASATS
-57 SEPDATPTE
+57 
-66 PADALAEPTT
+66 
-76 TAPARRVEFD
+76 VEFD

-98 LAQYFAENPR
+98 LAQYFAEKPR
-108 FVGGVHRVSLSV
+108 FVGGVHRVSVSV
-120 NGQPRGTVD
+120 NGQPCGTVD
-129 VRFDDRGNVCFDRTL
+129 VRFDEHGNVCFDRTL
-144 IGRARLRLPDEL
+144 IARARLRLPDEL
-156 TPPRRWSL
+156 TPPRRRSL

-171 QPLLAEPETVDTR
+171 QPLLAESETSDTR
-184 ESGTDGSASRGND
+184 KSSADEAESHGGD
-197 AAGAAA
+197 AARAAA
-203 NDARRVAE
+203 DGTRRVAVF
-211 SERRLAQPFAA
+211 ERSPAQPFAA
-222 NCYDY
+222 SCYDY
-227 RTFQPQTE
+227 RSFQPQTE
-235 VSADSAKDMVEIV
+235 VNADSAKDMVEIV

-262 ASSGGAGAML
+262 ATSGGAGAML

-301 LGDWVVRSAQTYW
+301 VGDWVVRSAQTYW
-314 RQQGQA
+314 RQQGQS

-325 YAFAQKTDVE
+325 YVFAQKTDVE

-355 PIEGVQILPDDALA
+355 PIEGVQMMPDDALA
-369 ASDGG
+369 AIDSG

-381 TQQSRVEVRQ
+381 MQQSRVEVRQ

-431 RSFTVPPASLVAP
+431 RSFTVPPSSLVAP

-454 IGRVYQY
+454 LGRVYQY
-461 RGPRDMARPIVVSVA
+461 RGPRDMARPVVLSVA
-476 KGWNVGRRSS
+476 KGWNVGAQSS
-486 VVAGAIV
+486 VVAGALV
-493 SSRHQGVGVS
+493 SSRHQTAGIN
-503 HSMPLFGNSVSMGNN
+503 HTMPLFRNSVSLGNN
-518 AQLSR
+518 VQISR
-523 SPTLGERGASVG
+523 SPSIGERGASVG
-535 LSLSAQLPGDISM
+535 VSLSAQLQGNISI
-548 NVQANR
+548 NVQGNR
-554 QTIGFRSL
+554 QSIGFRTL
-562 SDTLYDVPDTVR
+562 SDTLYDLPDTVR
-574 RSAYWE
+574 RSQYWD
-580 IMRHYRIRDVMSGSA
+580 IMRNYRIRDVMSGSA
-595 SWNSKQLGAL
+595 SWNGNRFGAL

-647 TTGDDTAIYASLSFP
+647 MTGDDTAIYASLSFP
-662 LGPVH
+662 LGPIH

-687 TVNDFVS
+687 TVNDFLS
-694 YNIGVERGQHSG
+694 YNIGVERGQESG

-714 SLWPRYTQVSISGSA
+714 SWWPRYTQVSISGSA

-734 SLSAQVQGGIV
+734 SLSAQVQGGVV

-764 VSTGELSGVSISTPA
+764 VSTGNLSGVSVSTPA

-792 GSIPAYTEV
+792 GSIPAYTDV
-801 STVVRTE
+801 STVLRTE

-817 NGYAELNAGR
+817 NGYMELNAGR
-827 GSVNFVDI
+827 GSVNFLDI

-840 KRMLLNVHLQD
+840 RRMLLNVHLAD
-851 GSPLPVGA
+851 GSPLPVGS
-859 SIRNEKD
+859 SIRDAKD
-866 QYVTT
+866 DYVTT
-871 AVGDGVVYLDQDPA
+871 AVGDGVVYLDRESA
-885 GPLVARLPGGGRCN
+885 GQLVARLPDGGRCS
-899 LQFQVPDALRADATV
+899 LRFQVPDTLRAGATV
-914 AQIDATCDADSHPN
+914 AQIDATCDADPHPM

>member
-1 MRSVF
+1 MRREPELPLVRRPERGILP
-6 ARILSAVG
+6 ARILSILG
-14 IRLLFVVVGLALVSA
+14 IRFLLVIVGLAI
-29 GVACNAMPA
+29 VAASMPCDAMPA
-38 PAGMVS
+38 PVATLS
-44 EPAATPAGRVGSV
+44 EPAGIHSESAKTASATS
-57 SEPDATPTE
+57 
-66 PADALAEPTT
+66 
-76 TAPARRVEFD
+76 VEFD

-98 LAQYFAENPR
+98 LAQYFAEKPR
-108 FVGGVHRVSLSV
+108 FVGGVHRVSVSV

-129 VRFDDRGNVCFDRTL
+129 VRFDEHGNVCFDRTL
-144 IGRARLRLPDEL
+144 IARARLRLPDEL
-156 TPPRRWSL
+156 TPPRRRSL

-171 QPLLAEPETVDTR
+171 QPLLAESETSDTR
-184 ESGTDGSASRGND
+184 KSSADEAESHGGD
-197 AAGAAA
+197 AARAAA
-203 NDARRVAE
+203 DGTRRAAVF
-211 SERRLAQPFAA
+211 ERSPAQPFAA
-222 NCYDY
+222 SCYDY
-227 RTFQPQTE
+227 RSFQPQTE
-235 VSADSAKDMVEIV
+235 VNADSAKDMVEIV

-262 ASSGGAGAML
+262 ATSGGAGAML

-301 LGDWVVRSAQTYW
+301 VGDWVVRSAQTYW
-314 RQQGQA
+314 RQQGQS

-325 YAFAQKTDVE
+325 YVFAQKTDVE

-355 PIEGVQILPDDALA
+355 PIEGVQMMPDDALA
-369 ASDGG
+369 AIDSG

-381 TQQSRVEVRQ
+381 MQQSRVEVRQ

-431 RSFTVPPASLVAP
+431 RSFTVPPSSLVAP

-454 IGRVYQY
+454 LGRVYQY
-461 RGPRDMARPIVVSVA
+461 RGPRDMARPVVLSVA
-476 KGWNVGRRSS
+476 KGWNVGAQSS
-486 VVAGAIV
+486 VVAGALV
-493 SSRHQGVGVS
+493 SSRHQTAGIN
-503 HSMPLFGNSVSMGNN
+503 HTMPLFGNSVSLGNN
-518 AQLSR
+518 VQISR
-523 SPTLGERGASVG
+523 SPSIGERGASVG
-535 LSLSAQLPGDISM
+535 VSLSAQLQGDISI
-548 NVQANR
+548 NVQGNR
-554 QTIGFRSL
+554 QSIGFRTL
-562 SDTLYDVPDTVR
+562 SDTLYDLPDTVR
-574 RSAYWE
+574 RSAYWD
-580 IMRHYRIRDVMSGSA
+580 IMRNYRIRDVMSGSA
-595 SWNSKQLGAL
+595 SWNGNRFGAL

-647 TTGDDTAIYASLSFP
+647 MTGDDTAIYASLSFP
-662 LGPVH
+662 LGPIH

-687 TVNDFVS
+687 TVNDFLS
-694 YNIGVERGQHSG
+694 YNIGVERGQESG

-714 SLWPRYTQVSISGSA
+714 SWWPRYTQVSISGSA

-734 SLSAQVQGGIV
+734 SLSAQVQGGVV

-764 VSTGELSGVSISTPA
+764 VSTGNLSGVSVSTPA

-792 GSIPAYTEV
+792 GSIPAYTDV

-817 NGYAELNAGR
+817 NGYMELNAGR
-827 GSVNFVDI
+827 GSVNFLDI

-840 KRMLLNVHLQD
+840 RRMLLNVHLAD
-851 GSPLPVGA
+851 GSPLPVGS
-859 SIRNEKD
+859 SIRDAKD
-866 QYVTT
+866 DYVTT
-871 AVGDGVVYLDQDPA
+871 AVGDGVVYLDRESA
-885 GPLVARLPGGGRCN
+885 GPLVARLPDGGRCS
-899 LQFQVPDALRADATV
+899 LRFQVPDTLRAEATV
-914 AQIDATCDADSHPN
+914 AQIDATCDADPHPI

>member
-1 MRSVF
+1 MRREPELPLVRRPERGILP
-6 ARILSAVG
+6 ARILSILA
-14 IRLLFVVVGLALVSA
+14 IRFLLVIV
-29 GVACNAMPA
+29 GVAIVSVSTPCDAMRASVATLPGA
-38 PAGMVS
+38 AGIHS
-44 EPAATPAGRVGSV
+44 EPAKTASSATS
-57 SEPDATPTE
+57 
-66 PADALAEPTT
+66 
-76 TAPARRVEFD
+76 VEFD
-86 IETLKE
+86 IETLRE

-98 LAQYFAENPR
+98 LAQYFAEKPR

-129 VRFDDRGNVCFDRTL
+129 VRFDEHGNVCFDRTL
-144 IGRARLRLPDEL
+144 IARARLRLPDEL
-156 TPPRRWSL
+156 TPPRRRGL

-171 QPLLAEPETVDTR
+171 QPLFAESETRDTR
-184 ESGTDGSASRGND
+184 KSSADEAESHGGD
-197 AAGAAA
+197 AARAAA
-203 NDARRVAE
+203 DGARRVAVF
-211 SERRLAQPFAA
+211 ERSPAQPFAA

-227 RTFQPQTE
+227 RSFQPQTE
-235 VSADSAKDMVEIV
+235 VNADSAKDMVEIV

-262 ASSGGAGAML
+262 ATSGGAGAML

-301 LGDWVVRSAQTYW
+301 FGDWVVRSAQTYW
-314 RQQGQA
+314 RQQGES

-325 YAFAQKTDVE
+325 YVFAQKTDVE

-355 PIEGVQILPDDALA
+355 PIEGVQMMPDDALA
-369 ASDGG
+369 AVDSG

-381 TQQSRVEVRQ
+381 MQQSRVEVRQ
-391 AGILIYTTLVPAGPF
+391 GGILIYTTLVPAGPF
-406 LLRNVTLIDRS
+406 LLRDVTLIDRS

-431 RSFTVPPASLVAP
+431 RSFTVPPSSLVAP

-454 IGRVYQY
+454 LGRVYQY
-461 RGPRDMARPIVVSVA
+461 RGPRDMARPIVLSVA
-476 KGWNVGRRSS
+476 KGWNVGAQSS
-486 VVAGAIV
+486 VVAGALV
-493 SSRHQGVGVS
+493 SSRHQTAGIN
-503 HSMPLFGNSVSMGNN
+503 HTMPLFGNSVSLANN
-518 AQLSR
+518 VQISR
-523 SPTLGERGASVG
+523 SPSIGERGASVG
-535 LSLSAQLPGDISM
+535 VSLSAQLQGDISI
-548 NVQANR
+548 NVQGNR
-554 QTIGFRSL
+554 QSVGFRTL
-562 SDTLYDVPDTVR
+562 SDTLYDLPDTVR
-574 RSAYWE
+574 RSAYWD
-580 IMRHYRIRDVMSGSA
+580 IMRSYRIRDVMSGSA
-595 SWNSKQLGAL
+595 SWNGNRFGAL

-687 TVNDFVS
+687 TVNDFLS
-694 YNIGVERGQHSG
+694 YNVGVERGQQSG

-714 SLWPRYTQVSISGSA
+714 SWWPRYTQVSISGSA

-734 SLSAQVQGGIV
+734 SLSAQVQGGVV

-751 TLSPYSIGETFGI
+751 TLSPYNIGETFGI
-764 VSTGELSGVSISTPA
+764 VSTGELSGVSVSTPA

-792 GSIPAYTEV
+792 GSIPAYTDV

-817 NGYAELNAGR
+817 NGYVELNAGR
-827 GSVNFVDI
+827 GSVNFLDI

-840 KRMLLNVHLQD
+840 RRMLLNVHLSD
-851 GSPLPVGA
+851 GSPLPIGS
-859 SIRNEKD
+859 SIRDAKD
-866 QYVTT
+866 DYVTT
-871 AVGDGVVYLDQDPA
+871 AVGDGVVYLDRESA
-885 GPLVARLPGGGRCN
+885 GPLVARLPDGGRCS
-899 LQFQVPDALRADATV
+899 LRFQVPDTLRAEATV
-914 AQIDATCDADSHPN
+914 AQIDATCDADPQPI

>member
-1 MRSVF
+1 MP
-6 ARILSAVG
+6 
-14 IRLLFVVVGLALVSA
+14 
-29 GVACNAMPA
+29 CDAMPA
-38 PAGMVS
+38 PVATLS
-44 EPAATPAGRVGSV
+44 EPAGIHSESAKTASATS
-57 SEPDATPTE
+57 
-66 PADALAEPTT
+66 
-76 TAPARRVEFD
+76 VEFD

-98 LAQYFAENPR
+98 LAQYFAEKPR

-129 VRFDDRGNVCFDRTL
+129 VRFDEHGNVCFDRTL
-144 IGRARLRLPDEL
+144 IARAWLRLPDEL
-156 TPPRRWSL
+156 TPPRRRSL

-171 QPLLAEPETVDTR
+171 QPLLAESETSDTR
-184 ESGTDGSASRGND
+184 KSSADEAESHGGD
-197 AAGAAA
+197 AARAAA
-203 NDARRVAE
+203 DGTRRAAVF
-211 SERRLAQPFAA
+211 ERSPAQPFAA
-222 NCYDY
+222 SCYDY
-227 RTFQPQTE
+227 RSFQPQTE
-235 VSADSAKDMVEIV
+235 VNADSAKDMVEIV

-262 ASSGGAGAML
+262 ATSGGAGAML

-301 LGDWVVRSAQTYW
+301 VGDWVVRSAQTYW
-314 RQQGQA
+314 RQQGQS

-325 YAFAQKTDVE
+325 YVFAQKTDVE

-355 PIEGVQILPDDALA
+355 PIEGVQMMPDDALA
-369 ASDGG
+369 AIDSG

-381 TQQSRVEVRQ
+381 MQQSRVEVRQ

-431 RSFTVPPASLVAP
+431 RSFTVPPSSLVAP

-454 IGRVYQY
+454 LGRVYQY
-461 RGPRDMARPIVVSVA
+461 RGPRNMARPVVLSVA
-476 KGWNVGRRSS
+476 KGWNVGAQSS
-486 VVAGAIV
+486 VVAGALV
-493 SSRHQGVGVS
+493 SSRHQTAGIN
-503 HSMPLFGNSVSMGNN
+503 HTMPLFGNGVSLGNN
-518 AQLSR
+518 VQISR
-523 SPTLGERGASVG
+523 SPSIGERGASVG
-535 LSLSAQLPGDISM
+535 VSLSAQLQGDISI
-548 NVQANR
+548 NVQGNR
-554 QTIGFRSL
+554 QSIGFRTL
-562 SDTLYDVPDTVR
+562 SDTLYDLPDTVR
-574 RSAYWE
+574 RSAYWD
-580 IMRHYRIRDVMSGSA
+580 IMRNYRIRDVMSGSA
-595 SWNSKQLGAL
+595 SWNGNRFGAL

-647 TTGDDTAIYASLSFP
+647 MTGDDTAIYASLSFP
-662 LGPVH
+662 LGPIH

-678 LRGGVNASQ
+678 LRGSVNASQ
-687 TVNDFVS
+687 TVNDFLS
-694 YNIGVERGQHSG
+694 YNIGVERGQESG

-714 SLWPRYTQVSISGSA
+714 SWWPRYTQVSISGSA

-734 SLSAQVQGGIV
+734 SLSAQVQGGVV

-764 VSTGELSGVSISTPA
+764 VSTGNLSGVSVSTPA

-792 GSIPAYTEV
+792 GSIPAYTDV

-817 NGYAELNAGR
+817 NGYMELNAGR
-827 GSVNFVDI
+827 GSVNFLDI

-840 KRMLLNVHLQD
+840 RRMLLNVHLAD
-851 GSPLPVGA
+851 GSPLPVGS
-859 SIRNEKD
+859 SIRDAKD
-866 QYVTT
+866 DYVTT
-871 AVGDGVVYLDQDPA
+871 AVGDGVVYLDRESA
-885 GPLVARLPGGGRCN
+885 GPLVARLPDGGRCS
-899 LQFQVPDALRADATV
+899 LRFQVPDTLRAEATV
-914 AQIDATCDADSHPN
+914 AQIDATCDADPHPM

>member
-1 MRSVF
+1 MRREPALPLVRRPEQGILP
-6 ARILSAVG
+6 ARILSIFG
-14 IRLLFVVVGLALVSA
+14 IRFLLVIVGLAI
-29 GVACNAMPA
+29 VAASMLCDAMPA
-38 PAGMVS
+38 PVATLS
-44 EPAATPAGRVGSV
+44 EPAGIL
-57 SEPDATPTE
+57 SESPKTAS
-66 PADALAEPTT
+66 TT
-76 TAPARRVEFD
+76 SVEFD

-98 LAQYFAENPR
+98 LAQYFAEKPR

-129 VRFDDRGNVCFDRTL
+129 VRFDEHGNVCFDRTL
-144 IGRARLRLPDEL
+144 IARARLRLPDEL
-156 TPPRRWSL
+156 TPPRRRSL

-171 QPLLAEPETVDTR
+171 QPLLADPETGDTR
-184 ESGTDGSASRGND
+184 TSSADEAQSDGGD
-197 AAGAAA
+197 AAH
-203 NDARRVAE
+203 RVAI
-211 SERRLAQPFAA
+211 SERSPAQPFAA

-227 RTFQPQTE
+227 RSFQPQTE
-235 VSADSAKDMVEIV
+235 VNADSAKDMVEIV
-248 VPADALTRPRPGDN
+248 VPADALTRPRAGDD
-262 ASSGGAGAML
+262 ATSGGAGAML

-301 LGDWVVRSAQTYW
+301 FGDWIVRSAQTYW
-314 RQQGQA
+314 RQQGQS

-325 YAFAQKTDVE
+325 YVFAQKTDVD

-355 PIEGVQILPDDALA
+355 PIEGVQMMPDDALA
-369 ASDGG
+369 ATDSG

-381 TQQSRVEVRQ
+381 MQQSRVEVRQ

-424 IDDANNK
+424 IDDANNT
-431 RSFTVPPASLVAP
+431 RSFTVPPSSLVAP

-454 IGRVYQY
+454 LGRVYQY
-461 RGPRDMARPIVVSVA
+461 RGPRDMARPVVLSVA
-476 KGWNVGRRSS
+476 KGWNVGAQSS
-486 VVAGAIV
+486 VVAGALV
-493 SSRHQGVGVS
+493 SSRHQTVGIN
-503 HSMPLFGNSVSMGNN
+503 HAMPLFGNSVSLGNN
-518 AQLSR
+518 VQISR
-523 SPTLGERGASVG
+523 SPSLGERGASVG
-535 LSLSAQLPGDISM
+535 ISLSAQLQGDISI
-548 NVQANR
+548 NVQGNR
-554 QTIGFRSL
+554 QSIGFRTL
-562 SDTLYDVPDTVR
+562 SDTLYDLPDTVR
-574 RSAYWE
+574 RSAYWD
-580 IMRHYRIRDVMSGSA
+580 IMRNYRIRDVMSGSA
-595 SWNSKQLGAL
+595 SWNGNRFGAL

-613 TYAGFSGQHVAASWN
+613 TYAGFSGRHVAASWN

-647 TTGDDTAIYASLSFP
+647 MTGDDTAIYASLSFP
-662 LGPVH
+662 LGPIH

-694 YNIGVERGQHSG
+694 YNIGVERGQESG

-714 SLWPRYTQVSISGSA
+714 SWWPRYTQVSISGSA
-729 QRDSG
+729 QRHGG
-734 SLSAQVQGGIV
+734 SLSAQVQGGVV

-764 VSTGELSGVSISTPA
+764 VSTGDLSGVSVSTPA

-792 GSIPAYTEV
+792 GSMPAYTDV
-801 STVVRTE
+801 SAVVRTE

-817 NGYAELNAGR
+817 NGYVELNAGR
-827 GSVNFVDI
+827 GSVNFLDI

-840 KRMLLNVHLQD
+840 RRILLNVHLRD

-859 SIRNEKD
+859 SIRDAEDN
-866 QYVTT
+866 YVTT
-871 AVGDGVVYLDQDPA
+871 AVGEGVVYLDRESA
-885 GPLVARLPGGGRCN
+885 GPLVARLPDGARCS
-899 LQFQVPDALRADATV
+899 LRFHVPDTLRAEATV
-914 AQIDATCDADSHPN
+914 AQIDATCDADPQPI